1 MAEKFKGK
9 PPAKPAEKIETYD
22 IVTEKHKNMD
32 RIKQEGLEQYL
43 KSEVLHEQNT
53 MTPGDH

>member
-1 MAEKFKGK
+1 VVLFKGK
-9 PPAKPAEKIETYD
+9 PPAKPVDKVESYD

-32 RIKQEGLEQYL
+32 RIKNEGLQLYL
-43 KSEVLHEQNT
+43 QQEVLHEQST